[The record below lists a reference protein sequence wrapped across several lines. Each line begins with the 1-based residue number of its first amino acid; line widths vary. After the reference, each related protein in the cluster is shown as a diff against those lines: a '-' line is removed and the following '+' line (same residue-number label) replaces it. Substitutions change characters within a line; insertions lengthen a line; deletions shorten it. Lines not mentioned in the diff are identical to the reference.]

1 MPAKINNVQTSARLA
16 IMSDHDA
23 SEASVDAPQQSRSLS
38 LAQTLCFTRL
48 LSVLKRDILLVQPA
62 NVTTG
67 TEEAPLVLPPSI
79 TEFVADAVGVPAH
92 CAKYVFG
99 ARPPFTRRG
108 IRKLSHVGQCIP
120 GGGAIAEE
128 G

>member
-23 SEASVDAPQQSRSLS
+23 SEAS
-38 LAQTLCFTRL
+38 
-48 LSVLKRDILLVQPA
+48 RDILLVQPA

-79 TEFVADAVGVPAH
+79 TEFVADAV
-92 CAKYVFG
+92 
-99 ARPPFTRRG
+99 
-108 IRKLSHVGQCIP
+108 
-120 GGGAIAEE
+120 
-128 G
+128 